1 MVSLVNLATE
11 APGPSLASFLGLC
24 CILLVG
30 YAASIAIY
38 NVFFHPLRQFPGP
51 KLWAISALPTALNIA
66 RGSPHKKILEL
77 HKKYGDV
84 VRVGPNELAFA
95 HDDAWK
101 EICGHLKHG
110 QPENGKD
117 PKWTNEDVDQSL
129 ISARRE
135 RHGPLRRIL
144 AHAFSARAMVEQQ
157 PFINE
162 YIDLFLQ
169 RLRENGDNGTK
180 PLNLTK
186 WFEWATFDIIGDL
199 AFGESFGCLR
209 DSKSHPWVN
218 ILFSS
223 MKSIPLMQVMRELP
237 FSSALLP
244 LFLFCFG
251 GEVMRNR
258 QTSIDFSRET
268 LKKRIGLGM
277 IRPDFVHAML
287 NNGQMSERE
296 MIDTSVLL
304 TTAGS
309 ETTATTLVATTYF
322 LCSHPDVL
330 AKLNAE
336 VRSTFKSEAEIDI
349 HSVQNLTYMLAVL
362 KESMRVYPPVA
373 IAMTRQTPAC
383 GAEINGRYVAGGASV
398 GIWQYSVYHNP
409 AKFLYPD
416 SFIPDRWLGDKQFA
430 NDHRDLHQPF
440 SYGPR
445 NCIGMNLAYTEMR
458 LILARIIWNFD
469 LKMAPESE
477 GWIDNQKVLFF
488 WDKPALNVHLIP
500 RIQIDAQ

>member
-1 MVSLVNLATE
+1 M
-11 APGPSLASFLGLC
+11 
-24 CILLVG
+24 
-30 YAASIAIY
+30 
-38 NVFFHPLRQFPGP
+38 
-51 KLWAISALPTALNIA
+51 NIA

-287 NNGQMSERE
+287 NNGV
-296 MIDTSVLL
+296 SVLPYPFCL
-304 TTAGS
+304 W
-309 ETTATTLVATTYF
+309 LVLL
-322 LCSHPDVL
+322 LC
-330 AKLNAE
+330 
-336 VRSTFKSEAEIDI
+336 
-349 HSVQNLTYMLAVL
+349 
-362 KESMRVYPPVA
+362 
-373 IAMTRQTPAC
+373 
-383 GAEINGRYVAGGASV
+383 
-398 GIWQYSVYHNP
+398 
-409 AKFLYPD
+409 
-416 SFIPDRWLGDKQFA
+416 
-430 NDHRDLHQPF
+430 
-440 SYGPR
+440 
-445 NCIGMNLAYTEMR
+445 
-458 LILARIIWNFD
+458 
-469 LKMAPESE
+469 
-477 GWIDNQKVLFF
+477 
-488 WDKPALNVHLIP
+488 
-500 RIQIDAQ
+500 